1 MKQRL
6 SRWMITI
13 FCCLWATGVHA
24 LVGDIQLLN
33 RWPMAGPNSIAIA
46 DIDGTDYVFV
56 GDGEVV
62 SVYDTTPAL
71 LSRFDVALSGAADLD
86 KPGEVAGTEG
96 IYGIF
101 YAENHLYV
109 ACGNEGLQIF
119 DVTDPLNVGTP
130 TGVYIPRETLG
141 RAKVSDVT
149 VLDGYAYL
157 TYFLLT
163 SEGYDSGIQVI
174 DVTNPANP
182 VLKGESELP
191 DTFADLKRAQ
201 GLHVTDI
208 DGTLYAFVA
217 DLYNGLAIFDV
228 NVPADPHAEA
238 SCYFTYAYDV
248 TVAEIPA
255 DSGNYYA
262 YVADDFAGLRIISF
276 DPDEFT
282 NEVDILYGAEGNV
295 IPTCQYAGGSSKA
308 LSVTVDPANELVFV
322 GDQYYGLL
330 AIDVSDV
337 AKINTLPGDVDLTG
351 YVTNY
356 ATDMTSAYSVCAET
370 GGPTVVYVAD
380 AIKGF
385 QRASLVDPMDET
397 TWEITGVEN
406 TNTPADADALFID
419 ENTNYI
425 YVVDDD
431 ATNAGHDE
439 GLRIF
444 YAIVSEEYL
453 TFLLKG
459 KLPTDGEAKDV
470 YVHDGYVY
478 VADGSKGLK
487 IIDPGLPEDGDD
499 ADEDGDNQ
507 FVAQPELT
515 GSCVVAGGT
524 GDAMDVV
531 VSGTFAYV
539 AAGAGGLSIINV
551 VNKTAPQ
558 EKGVLGGAHI
568 SDARAVWVKD
578 VDGNGTDDYAYVAD
592 GGNGLKIVDI
602 SDKTNPALVKT
613 VALEGT
619 AQSVFE
625 LRGRAYVA
633 GGDAGFHVVFVS
645 DLENARLVSG
655 YNAAPFEDVKD
666 VFAAISNESPAVDL
680 LWVATGKTGMGF
692 FTYPPD
698 VPPQLVVHFD
708 TFGDA
713 KAVSVFG
720 DFAFL
725 ADGAGGLLATTV
737 STASGGATDEGWDWL
752 AGIVP
757 VDIHSTTYGGS
768 SGCAVDTVRPAATG
782 LWQSLK
788 KLFHKGSAF

>member
-6 SRWMITI
+6 FRWIVTI
-13 FCCLWATGVHA
+13 FCCLWATGA
-24 LVGDIQLLN
+24 LALEGNIQLLN

-46 DIDGTDYVFV
+46 DDDTDYVFV
-56 GDGEVV
+56 GDGDVV
-62 SVYDTTPAL
+62 SVYDTTTLAL
-71 LSRFDVALSGAADLD
+71 LYRFDIALSEAAKLD

-101 YAENHLYV
+101 YAKNHLYV

-119 DVTDPLNVGTP
+119 DVPDVLDPLNVETP
-130 TGVYIPRETLG
+130 TGEYIPRETLG
-141 RAKVSDVT
+141 RATVSDVA
-149 VLDGYAYL
+149 VLGDYAYL

-217 DLYNGLAIFDV
+217 DVYNGLVIFDI
-228 NVPADPHAEA
+228 NTPATPTAVA
-238 SCYFTYAYDV
+238 ACYFPYAYDV

-255 DSGNYYA
+255 DSGNNYYA
-262 YVADDFAGLRIISF
+262 YVADDFAGLRIIAF
-276 DPDEFT
+276 DPDAFT
-282 NEVDILYGAEGNV
+282 TSAVDILYSGEDDV

-308 LSVTVDPANELVFV
+308 LSVTVDPEKKLVFV
-322 GDQYYGLL
+322 GDQYYGLV

-351 YVTNY
+351 YVTNH
-356 ATDMTSAYSVCAET
+356 AIDMTSAYSVCAET
-370 GGPTVVYVAD
+370 GDPTVVYVAD
-380 AIKGF
+380 TIKGF
-385 QRASLVDPMDET
+385 QRVSLVAPMDET

-419 ENTNYI
+419 ENSNYI

-431 ATNAGHDE
+431 ATNNEDNE
-439 GLRIF
+439 GLRVF
-444 YAIVSEEYL
+444 YTIISEEYI

-470 YVHDGYVY
+470 CLHDGYVY

-487 IIDPGLPEDGDD
+487 IIDPGLPEDN
-499 ADEDGDNQ
+499 ESM
-507 FVAQPELT
+507 VQPKLK
-515 GSCVVAGGT
+515 GSCVVD
-524 GDAMDVV
+524 GDAMDVE
-531 VSGTFAYV
+531 VSGNFAYV

-551 VNKTAPQ
+551 SDKDAPE
-558 EKGVLGGAHI
+558 EKGVLGGDDI

-592 GGNGLKIVDI
+592 GDNGLKIVDI
-602 SDKTNPALVKT
+602 SGKTSPVLVKT

-619 AQSVFE
+619 AQGVFE

-633 GGDAGFHVVFVS
+633 GGNAGFHVVFVS

-655 YNAAPFEDVKD
+655 YNAAPFEDVKG
-666 VFAAISNESPAVDL
+666 VYAAISDESPAVDL

-708 TFGDA
+708 TFGDT

-725 ADGAGGLLATTV
+725 ADSAGGLLATTV

-757 VDIHSTTYGGS
+757 VDIHATTYTSS
-768 SGCAVDTVRPAATG
+768 SGCALDTVRPAATG

-788 KLFHKGSAF
+788 KLFH